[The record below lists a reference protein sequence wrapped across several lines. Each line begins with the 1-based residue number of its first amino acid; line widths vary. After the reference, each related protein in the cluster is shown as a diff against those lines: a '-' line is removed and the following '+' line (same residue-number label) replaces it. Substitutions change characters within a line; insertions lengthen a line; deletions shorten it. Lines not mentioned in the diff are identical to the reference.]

1 MTMANR
7 VERVHPEQPAQ
18 KPADRIGRIHSVE
31 SCGAVDGPGLRFVVF
46 VQGCPL
52 RCRYCHNP
60 DTWSPKEG
68 TEVSVGSLV
77 EEIRRYA
84 PYMKFSGGGVTV
96 SGGEPL
102 LQPDFV
108 AGLFAECRR
117 LGIHTALDS
126 SGFAAPERVRPV
138 LEQTDLLL
146 LDIKQPNLLRH
157 KALTGVDGHRPR
169 TTARLAA
176 AMGIPMWIRYVVVPG
191 WTDDPADVE
200 ALADLVQTL
209 PTVEKVEL
217 LPYHLLGKHKWEAL
231 GIPYQL
237 EGVEPPPAATMERI
251 RKQLTDRGI
260 KVG

>member
-1 MTMANR
+1 MT
-7 VERVHPEQPAQ
+7 
-18 KPADRIGRIHSVE
+18 
-31 SCGAVDGPGLRFVVF
+31 
-46 VQGCPL
+46 
-52 RCRYCHNP
+52 
-60 DTWSPKEG
+60 
-68 TEVSVGSLV
+68 VGSLV
-77 EEIRRYA
+77 AEIQQYV

-108 AGLFAECRR
+108 AALLAECRR

-126 SGFAAPERVRPV
+126 SGFAPAERARPV

-157 KALTGVDGHRPR
+157 KALTGVDGRRPR

-200 ALADLVQTL
+200 SLADLVLTL

-217 LPYHLLGKHKWEAL
+217 LPYHVLGRHKWDAL
-231 GIPYQL
+231 GLPYAL
-237 EGVEPPPAATMERI
+237 EGVEPPSEATMARI
-251 RKQLTDRGI
+251 RQQLTHRGI
-260 KVG
+260 SVG

>member
-1 MTMANR
+1 
-7 VERVHPEQPAQ
+7 
-18 KPADRIGRIHSVE
+18 
-31 SCGAVDGPGLRFVVF
+31 VDGPGLRFVVF
-46 VQGCPL
+46 LQGCPL

-60 DTWSPKEG
+60 DTWDPRGG
-68 TEVSVGSLV
+68 TEVTVGSLV
-77 EEIRRYA
+77 EEIRKYI

-108 AGLFAECRR
+108 AALFAECRQ

-126 SGFAAPERVRPV
+126 SGFAPAERAERV
-138 LEQTDLLL
+138 LAQTDLLL

-157 KALTGVDGHRPR
+157 KALTGVDGRRPR

-200 ALADLVQTL
+200 ALADLVLTL

-231 GIPYQL
+231 GISYQL
-237 EGVEPPPAATMERI
+237 EGVLPPPATTMERI

-260 KVG
+260 RVG

>member
-1 MTMANR
+1 MHLADR
-7 VERVHPEQPAQ
+7 VERVHPLTPAE
-18 KPADRIGRIHSVE
+18 KPADRTGRIHSVE

-60 DTWSPKEG
+60 DTWSPRDG
-68 TEVSVGSLV
+68 QEVTVGSLMA
-77 EEIRRYA
+77 EIRGYI
-84 PYMKFSGGGVTV
+84 PYMKASHGGVTV

-102 LQPDFV
+102 LQPAFV
-108 AGLFAECRR
+108 AGLFEECRK

-126 SGFAAPERVRPV
+126 SGFADPERARPV

-176 AMGIPMWIRYVVVPG
+176 AMGIPMWIRSVVVPG

-200 ALADLVQTL
+200 ALADLVLTL

-217 LPYHLLGKHKWEAL
+217 LPYHLLGRHKWAAL

-237 EGVEPPPAATMERI
+237 EGVEPPPPATMERI
-251 RKQLTDRGI
+251 RQQLTDRGVA
-260 KVG
+260 VG

>member
-1 MTMANR
+1 
-7 VERVHPEQPAQ
+7 
-18 KPADRIGRIHSVE
+18 VE

-60 DTWSPKEG
+60 DTWNPKQG
-68 TEVSVGSLV
+68 SEVTVGSLV
-77 EEIRRYA
+77 EEIRRYI

-102 LQPDFV
+102 LQPEFV
-108 AGLFAECRR
+108 AALFAECHRY
-117 LGIHTALDS
+117 GIHTALDS
-126 SGFAAPERVRPV
+126 SGFASPERAQPV

-146 LDIKQPNLLRH
+146 LDIKQPNLLKH
-157 KALTGVDGHRPR
+157 KALTGVDGRRPR

-200 ALADLVQTL
+200 SLADLVLSL
-209 PTVEKVEL
+209 PKVEKVEL

-231 GIPYQL
+231 GISYQL
-237 EGVEPPPAATMERI
+237 GGVEPPPAATMERI
-251 RKQLTDRGI
+251 QKQLTNRGI
-260 KVG
+260 EVRY

>member
-1 MTMANR
+1 MT
-7 VERVHPEQPAQ
+7 
-18 KPADRIGRIHSVE
+18 
-31 SCGAVDGPGLRFVVF
+31 
-46 VQGCPL
+46 
-52 RCRYCHNP
+52 
-60 DTWSPKEG
+60 
-68 TEVSVGSLV
+68 VGSLV
-77 EEIRRYA
+77 AEIQQYV

-108 AGLFAECRR
+108 AALLAECRR

-126 SGFAAPERVRPV
+126 SGFAPAERARPV

-157 KALTGVDGHRPR
+157 KALTGVDGRRPR

-200 ALADLVQTL
+200 SLADLVLTL

-231 GIPYQL
+231 GISYQL
-237 EGVEPPPAATMERI
+237 EGVLPPPATTMERI

-260 KVG
+260 RVG